1 MKTLIVISTL
11 AIVSGIAAAPAAP
24 ADQAARTS
32 RGKVYSKEQAARG
45 ATQYAKLCAACHD
58 PAKLVPGKE
67 KGPEL
72 VGEKFLAEW
81 EGRPLGALME
91 SILLTM
97 PNDGSA
103 ELTEPQTA
111 DIVAHMLKA
120 NGYPEGTTALRYAA
134 GKDIVIV
141 K

>member
-1 MKTLIVISTL
+1 MIRSIAVVLSFTL
-11 AIVSGIAAAPAAP
+11 AGTAIAARAYEQAP
-24 ADQAARTS
+24 RTS
-32 RGKVYSKEQAARG
+32 RDKVYSKEQAARG
-45 ATQYAKLCAACHD
+45 AAQYAKLCAACHD

-72 VGEKFLAEW
+72 VGEKFIAEW
-81 EGRPLGALME
+81 QGRPLGALME

-103 ELTEPQTA
+103 ELTEEQTA

-120 NGYPEGTTALRYAA
+120 NGHPEGAAALKYGA

>member
-1 MKTLIVISTL
+1 MMRSIAVILSFAL
-11 AIVSGIAAAPAAP
+11 AGTAIAARAV
-24 ADQAARTS
+24 DQAPRTS
-32 RGKVYSKEQAARG
+32 RDKVYSKMQATRG
-45 ATQYAKLCAACHD
+45 ATQYDKLCAACHD
-58 PAKLVPGKE
+58 PAKIVAGKE

-81 EGRPLGALME
+81 QGRPLGALME

-103 ELTEPQTA
+103 ELTEEQTA

-120 NGYPEGTTALRYAA
+120 NGYPEGTAALQYTA

>member
-1 MKTLIVISTL
+1 MMRSL
-11 AIVSGIAAAPAAP
+11 AVIVSVALAGTAIAAGAI
-24 ADQAARTS
+24 DQAPRTS
-32 RGKVYSKEQAARG
+32 RDKIYSKTQAARG
-45 ATQYAKLCAACHD
+45 AVQYAKLCASCHD

-81 EGRPLGALME
+81 QGRPLGALME

-103 ELTEPQTA
+103 ELTEEQTA
-111 DIVAHMLKA
+111 DIVAHMLKV
-120 NGYPEGTTALRYAA
+120 NGYPEGAAALRYGA
-134 GKDIVIV
+134 GKDITIV

>member
-1 MKTLIVISTL
+1 MIRSIAVVLSFTL
-11 AIVSGIAAAPAAP
+11 AGTAIAARAYGQAP
-24 ADQAARTS
+24 RTS
-32 RGKVYSKEQAARG
+32 RDKVYSKEQAARG

-72 VGEKFLAEW
+72 VGEKFIAEW
-81 EGRPLGALME
+81 QGRPLGALME

-103 ELTEPQTA
+103 ELTEEQTA

-120 NGYPEGTTALRYAA
+120 NGQPEGTAALKYGA
-134 GKDIVIV
+134 GKDILIV